1 MAELAHEID
10 LPPMDVGSPS
20 PVLLWGGI
28 TALLY
33 YAPRATAD
41 EVVILEFIGGLAVR
55 WGPPSDE
62 SLMGHRLFGNGLEF
76 YAAHEVEDSEW
87 LRDLETKEPHRAS
100 PGWIRSHRHYV
111 FTFHDETVE
120 CLARDVI
127 WRRSAAGMDQGY
139 GVDGTAAP
147 GRARRTAHAG

>member
-62 SLMGHRLFGNGLEF
+62 SLMGHRLFGKGLSSTRHMRSRTPSGCET
-76 YAAHEVEDSEW
+76 
-87 LRDLETKEPHRAS
+87 LRPKSYIAPHRDGFVATGTMCS
-100 PGWIRSHRHYV
+100 HFTTRRLSVSRAMSFGEGALLAWIK
-111 FTFHDETVE
+111 
-120 CLARDVI
+120 
-127 WRRSAAGMDQGY
+127 
-139 GVDGTAAP
+139 
-147 GRARRTAHAG
+147 

>member
-1 MAELAHEID
+1 MAERAHEID
-10 LPPMDVGSPS
+10 LPAMDVGAPS

-33 YAPRATAD
+33 YAPRARSD
-41 EVVILEFIGGLAVR
+41 EVVILEFIGGLAAKC
-55 WGPPSDE
+55 GPPSDE
-62 SLMGHRLFGNGLEF
+62 SVMGHRLFGKGLEF
-76 YAAHEVEDSEW
+76 YASHEVEDSEW
-87 LRDLETKEPHRAS
+87 LRELETKEPHRAS

-127 WRRSAAGMDQGY
+127 WHKSDTSMDAALAELIRGHQL
-139 GVDGTAAP
+139 
-147 GRARRTAHAG
+147 